1 MTLDQVFREIV
12 GPYGA
17 LFLLLVAV
25 IYLWRKLEQ
34 SQQQTAQAQALN
46 AKQQDLFEEA
56 LKVIRD
62 DLVPLVKQARRS

>member
-1 MTLDQVFREIV
+1 MDLNSIFSHIV

-25 IYLWRKLEQ
+25 IFLWRQ
-34 SQQQTAQAQALN
+34 NTAKDTLIDRQG
-46 AKQQDLFEEA
+46 DLFEEA

-62 DLVPLVKQARRS
+62 DLLPLVRDTVRKR